1 MAIIR
6 SGAFR
11 CLVLLSSLSALS
23 TAAPHPEP
31 DSIRYEAM
39 GCFFYC
45 PVFVVSV
52 DRDGRGLFEGR
63 RHTLVQGPRR
73 FRMSPAQFQ
82 AFASKLE
89 PLRPA
94 GGSVRYDYDTRCGGA
109 GVPVTDGAST
119 SVAWRS
125 GQSRQFLHFY
135 NACPQKEVDRGL
147 REAMAL
153 LPIKPFIGEA
163 CLRGRCIEAGPVEA
177 W

>member
-6 SGAFR
+6 SAAF
-11 CLVLLSSLSALS
+11 CILVLLSSLTGLSA
-23 TAAPHPEP
+23 AAPGPEP
-31 DSIRYEAM
+31 DSIRFEAE

-52 DRDGRGLFEGR
+52 DRNGRGLFEGR

-94 GGSVRYDYDTRCGGA
+94 GGSVRYDHGTRCGGA
-109 GVPVTDGAST
+109 AVPVTDGAST
-119 SVAWRS
+119 NVAWRS

-135 NACPQKEVDRGL
+135 SACPQRDVDRGL
-147 REAMAL
+147 REAMDL
-153 LPIKPFIGEA
+153 LPIKAFIGEA
-163 CLRGRCIEAGPVEA
+163 CLLGRCG
-177 W
+177 

>member
-6 SGAFR
+6 SGTLR
-11 CLVLLSSLSALS
+11 MLVLPLLFLTLAA
-23 TAAPHPEP
+23 AAPQPEP
-31 DSIRYEAM
+31 DSIRYEEM

-63 RHTLVQGPRR
+63 RHTAVHGPKR
-73 FRMSPAQFQ
+73 FRMSPAQFR

-125 GQSRQFLHFY
+125 GQNRQFLHY
-135 NACPQKEVDRGL
+135 YSGCPQPAVGQHL

-153 LPIKPFIGEA
+153 LPIKAFIGEA
-163 CLRGRCIEAGPVEA
+163 CLQGRCG
-177 W
+177 